1 MDAFSTI
8 TNLDRALSETGED
21 IILRRTVG
29 VTNYDLTV
37 RASVRSASL
46 TRSRNNQLVDGT
58 TQDDKLLV
66 ISPTEIRANNW
77 PGVGASPA
85 APFNFDISVPKRGDK
100 VILSGLLYRIEVVNA
115 IKVDNEVVRIQIM
128 TKGGASG
135 A

>member
-1 MDAFSTI
+1 MDMVGS
-8 TNLDRALSETGED
+8 LDSFLRTAGED
-21 IILRRTVG
+21 IILRRTIG
-29 VTNYDLTV
+29 ATNYDLTV

-66 ISPTEIRANNW
+66 MSPTEIKANNW
-77 PGVGASPA
+77 PGVGSVPA
-85 APFNFDISVPKRGDK
+85 APFNVDIQIPRRGDK
-100 VILSGLLYRIEVVNA
+100 VIIAGALYRVEVVNS
-115 IKVDNEVVRIQIM
+115 IKVQNEVVRIQIM